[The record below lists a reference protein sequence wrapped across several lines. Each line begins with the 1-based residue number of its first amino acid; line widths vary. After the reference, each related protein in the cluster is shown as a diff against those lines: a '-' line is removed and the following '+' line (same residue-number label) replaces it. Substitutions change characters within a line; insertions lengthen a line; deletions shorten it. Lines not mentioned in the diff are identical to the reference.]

1 VFPAFDATIQAIA
14 SDAGSAAGANPVISC
29 FDELWAYTS
38 ERSRRLFDEMN
49 VPPTRKIAARLTV
62 SYAGYQGESV
72 LLEELYKRGL
82 EQPKLGE
89 DLHGGDGLLMFWSGK
104 PVAPWQ
110 DEAWAQAMR
119 RERASAF
126 QRQYLNEFATSATTF
141 IDMGRWDDCVDD
153 RLSPVPVDLFMKAWV
168 GLDGSVKYD
177 QTALVAVT
185 FDIKS
190 KRVRLLNHRAFQ
202 PTPQDPINFEE
213 TVEKTLRD
221 WCRQY
226 QVKQIAYDPFQMQ
239 AVAQRLI
246 RDRLPM
252 QEFPQSQ
259 SNLTAVSQCLFE
271 LINGGNLWL
280 YPDPAMRRAVAQTV
294 AKETPRGWRISK
306 QSSAH
311 KIDLVAALSFACFTC
326 IEAQKGPNFSLQEML
341 ANEREQPPGEAALTD
356 AERNHRWRQ
365 QQLAAY
371 MLRAAGAPRGW

>member
-1 VFPAFDATIQAIA
+1 
-14 SDAGSAAGANPVISC
+14 
-29 FDELWAYTS
+29 
-38 ERSRRLFDEMN
+38 
-49 VPPTRKIAARLTV
+49 
-62 SYAGYQGESV
+62 V
-72 LLEELYKRGL
+72 L
-82 EQPKLGE
+82 
-89 DLHGGDGLLMFWSGK
+89 
-104 PVAPWQ
+104 
-110 DEAWAQAMR
+110 
-119 RERASAF
+119 
-126 QRQYLNEFATSATTF
+126 
-141 IDMGRWDDCVDD
+141 
-153 RLSPVPVDLFMKAWV
+153 VDLFMKVWIGVDA
-168 GLDGSVKYD
+168 STKHD
-177 QTALVAVT
+177 QTALCAVT
-185 FDIKS
+185 FDVKS
-190 KRVRLLNHRAFQ
+190 KRVRLVRHAVFQ
-202 PTPQDPINFEE
+202 PTPEQPLDFEATIE
-213 TVEKTLRD
+213 ATLRD

-226 QVKQIAYDPFQMQ
+226 QVRQIAYDPFQMQ

-280 YPDPAMRRAVAQTV
+280 YPDAAMRRAISQTA

-306 QSSAH
+306 QTSAH
-311 KIDLVAALSFACFTC
+311 KIDLVAALSFACYAC